1 MSERKLMRI
10 SPTTHLMEP
19 YKRVGIYC
27 RVSTTNAAHLDSILE
42 QVSYLTQL
50 VASRNDWMLRDTY
63 LDFDSGSRSSTR
75 KSFTRMLNDCKNDR
89 LDIIVTRT
97 ISRFGRNTI
106 ETLEQLRSLKECGVE
121 VRFVQEELSSNDPE
135 HELMISIISGL
146 AQADNE
152 SRKENT
158 MWGIQRKLED
168 GTSSIYSRPCYGYTK
183 NKHGELVVE
192 EKQAEN
198 VRLIFDLYLSGQSIL
213 GIIKKLSNRKISSPK
228 GKDKWCKHS
237 IELMLENE
245 KYCGDVLVV
254 KTYAT
259 PFPEMKRKT
268 NRGERRQYYA
278 VGSHPAIISKEI
290 FEAVLEERKRRSNV
304 EIIDGKKTRKTSK
317 YSSKNNDFH

>member
-10 SPTTHLMEP
+10 SPLTHMMEP

-27 RVSTTNAAHLDSILE
+27 RVSTTSAAQLDSISE

-50 VASRNDWMLRDTY
+50 VASSNDWMLRDTY

-75 KSFTRMLNDCKNDR
+75 KSFTRMLNDCKNDK

-97 ISRFGRNTI
+97 LSRFGRNTI
-106 ETLEQLRSLKECGVE
+106 EVLEQLRSLKECGVE

-152 SRKENT
+152 SRKENI

-183 NKHGELVVE
+183 NKYGELVIQ
-192 EKQAEN
+192 EKQADI
-198 VRLIFDLYLSGQSIL
+198 VRLVFDLYLSGLSVL
-213 GIIKKLSNRKISSPK
+213 GIIKELAHRKIPSPK

-254 KTYAT
+254 KTYTT

-268 NRGERRQYYA
+268 NRG
-278 VGSHPAIISKEI
+278 
-290 FEAVLEERKRRSNV
+290 
-304 EIIDGKKTRKTSK
+304 
-317 YSSKNNDFH
+317 